1 MSSKKQDDTPTEDAT
16 VEQIHA
22 AEPAH
27 PEPTPG
33 TPGADPVEDPA
44 DVDAKTAL
52 EAQIEETRGELGDT
66 VEALTYKLDVKAR
79 AKEGIDER
87 KQAAKDGAVQ
97 AKEAVVSTAAAAK
110 ERVEEVASAAQA
122 KASSAAHDAQDR
134 AADARDSAREATSGA
149 ASSAQDAAGQAGR
162 QVQENKVPVA
172 TIAAVAGV
180 LVLVVVWRRRSR

>member
-1 MSSKKQDDTPTEDAT
+1 MSTKKQDDTPTEDAS

-22 AEPAH
+22 AEPVH
-27 PEPTPG
+27 PEPPAG
-33 TPGADPVEDPA
+33 TPGAEPVEEPA
-44 DVDAKTAL
+44 DVDSKAAL

-66 VEALTYKLDVKAR
+66 VEALSHKLDVKAR

-97 AKEAVVSTAAAAK
+97 AKEAVVHTATAAK
-110 ERVEEVASAAQA
+110 ERVEEAASAAQA
-122 KASSAAHDAQDR
+122 KATSAAQEAQDR
-134 AADARDSAREATSGA
+134 AASARQSAQQATSDPRA
-149 ASSAQDAAGQAGR
+149 AAGQAG
-162 QVQENKVPVA
+162 QKVQENKVPVA